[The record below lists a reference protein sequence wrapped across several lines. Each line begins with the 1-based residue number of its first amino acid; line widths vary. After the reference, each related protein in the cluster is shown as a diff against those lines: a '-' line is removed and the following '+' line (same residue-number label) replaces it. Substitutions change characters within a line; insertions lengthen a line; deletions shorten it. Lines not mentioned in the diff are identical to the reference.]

1 MRIKIYIISCI
12 AALLILSCG
21 VDNMEEAKR
30 SNSQRDSM
38 VHLISIKDSTISSFA
53 NPLTQTTTKTLNDL
67 LDSTR
72 NSNNALSFK
81 LNKLQF
87 ELWKLNKINKNLNSQ
102 LLDKTLE
109 LEKVYS
115 YLLTKTKQTN

>member
-1 MRIKIYIISCI
+1 
-12 AALLILSCG
+12 
-21 VDNMEEAKR
+21 MEEAKR